1 MVVVLLAATL
11 VVTSVLAWH
20 AYEASQSHTAVAR
33 RVLRDYVEFASW
45 QFSQAAERQL
55 DAAVYTAVNALACPL
70 DCGPRLPDAKTLAG
84 VVEKSGTSWVV
95 SPSTFFRLDIDPGT
109 LWTTGTPPGDG
120 MREWLKEASLGVRTA
135 SPLHTGPLLKV
146 ARFDG
151 VTVAVAFGL
160 ITDQFGA
167 PRALYGFVSEPKSLG
182 SVFKTLVKHTPL
194 LPPTLTGGETDNSA
208 LAIKVTG
215 EGNAVVF
222 DSTGP
227 PKHIASTS
235 LFEEPFIAK
244 GGLGGRH
251 GGLWY
256 SITLRSE
263 AAARLV
269 IGGLPQSRVPLLL
282 GLLGLTAGL
291 IVVAVVQLRRESEF
305 SRRRSDFV
313 SSVSHELRTPL
324 AQIRMFSETLL
335 LGRVRSD
342 DEARRSLEIIQ
353 QESQR
358 LTHLVENVLHYS
370 RGERGVDR
378 VVTQPIALVPLL
390 RELVEAFG
398 PLARSRRVTFALDAD
413 GEVVAMADPAALRQ
427 ILLNLLDNAVK
438 YGPPGQTVVTSMRVV
453 NGAVRLAVDDEG
465 PGIAADDRERIWEP
479 FRRSDRHLDSAVA
492 GTGIGLAVVRDL
504 TRLHSG
510 RVWVEAAPRG
520 GARFVVELPGV
531 VRIDG
536 PDKMKESRPLG
547 EPGMPA

>member
-1 MVVVLLAATL
+1 MVVTLLALTL

-20 AYEASQSHTAVAR
+20 AYEASRSHTTVAR

-45 QFSQAAERQL
+45 QFSQAAAKEL
-55 DAAVYTAVNALACPL
+55 DGAVYEAVTSLACPL
-70 DCGPRLPDAKTLAG
+70 DCGADLPDAKALTKAI
-84 VVEKSGTSWVV
+84 EKSGTRWMV
-95 SPSTFFRLDIDPGT
+95 SPYTFFRLDLGPGK
-109 LWTTGTPPGDG
+109 LWTTGKKPGDG
-120 MREWLKEASLGVRTA
+120 MREWLKEVGQSVRTA
-135 SPLHTGPLLKV
+135 SPLHNGPIVKI

-151 VTVAVAFGL
+151 VTHAVAFGL
-160 ITDQFGA
+160 LTDEFGA
-167 PRALYGFVSEPKSLG
+167 PRALYGFASDPKQLG
-182 SVFKTLVKHTPL
+182 SVFKTLVKQTPL

-215 EGNAVVF
+215 GNAVVF

-227 PKHIASTS
+227 PKHVSTPG
-235 LFEEPFIAK
+235 LFEEAFAAK
-244 GGLGGRH
+244 GGLGERQ

-256 SITLRSE
+256 SVTLRSE
-263 AAARLV
+263 AAARLI

-291 IVVAVVQLRRESEF
+291 IFVALVQLRRESEF

-335 LGRVRSD
+335 LGRVRSN
-342 DEARRSLEIIQ
+342 DEAQRSLEIIQ

-378 VVTQPIALVPLL
+378 IVTQPTPLVPLL

-413 GEVVAMADPAALRQ
+413 GDVVAAVDPGALRQ
-427 ILLNLLDNAVK
+427 IILNLLDNAVK

-453 NGAVRLAVDDEG
+453 DGAVRIAVDDEG
-465 PGIAADDRERIWEP
+465 PGIAPEDRERIWEP

-492 GTGIGLAVVRDL
+492 GTGIGLAVVSDL
-504 TRLHSG
+504 ARLHGG
-510 RVWVEAAPRG
+510 RVWVEAAPHG

-531 VRIDG
+531 VRIDR
-536 PDKMKESRPLG
+536 PDVVEEPRPLG
-547 EPGMPA
+547 EPGVSA

>member
-1 MVVVLLAATL
+1 MVVALLALTL
-11 VVTSVLAWH
+11 VVTSVLAYH
-20 AYEASQSHTAVAR
+20 AYEANRSHTTVAR
-33 RVLRDYVEFASW
+33 RVLKDYVEFASW
-45 QFSQAAERQL
+45 QFSQAAARQL
-55 DAAVYTAVNALACPL
+55 DAAVYTAVAALACPL
-70 DCGPRLPDAKTLAG
+70 DCGPKLPDAKTLTRAI
-84 VVEKSGTSWVV
+84 EKSGTCWTV
-95 SPSTFFRLDIDPGT
+95 SPSTFFRMDLGPAK
-109 LWTTGTPPGDG
+109 LWTAGKKPGDG
-120 MREWLKEASLGVRTA
+120 MREWLKETGLSVRTA
-135 SPLHTGPLLKV
+135 SPLHTGPMLKV

-151 VTVAVAFGL
+151 VTYAVAFGL
-160 ITDQFGA
+160 LTDEFGA
-167 PRALYGFVSEPKSLG
+167 PRALYGFVSEPKQLG
-182 SVFKTLVKHTPL
+182 SVFKTLVKETPL
-194 LPPTLTGGETDNSA
+194 LPPTLTGGKTDNSA

-215 EGNAVVF
+215 GNAVVF

-235 LFEEPFIAK
+235 LFEESFAAK
-244 GGLGGRH
+244 GGLGERQ

-256 SITLRSE
+256 SVTLRSE
-263 AAARLV
+263 EAARLV
-269 IGGLPQSRVPLLL
+269 IGGLPQSRVSLLL

-291 IVVAVVQLRRESEF
+291 IFVALVQLRRESEF

-342 DEARRSLEIIQ
+342 DEAQRSLEIIQ

-378 VVTQPIALVPLL
+378 IVTQPTTLVPLL

-413 GEVVAMADPAALRQ
+413 GDVVAAVDPGALRQ
-427 ILLNLLDNAVK
+427 ILLNLLDNAAK

-453 NGAVRLAVDDEG
+453 DGAVRIAVDDEG

-492 GTGIGLAVVRDL
+492 GTGIGLAVVSDL
-504 TRLHSG
+504 TRLHGG

-520 GARFVVELPGV
+520 GARFIVELPGV
-531 VRIDG
+531 VRIDPPG
-536 PDKMKESRPLG
+536 VVEEPRPLG
-547 EPGMPA
+547 EPGVSA